1 MAKLEKLLRKIRNS
15 PNNVSPNELAT
26 LLNGHGFNF
35 RDGSKHW
42 RIYWHDSLG
51 VTGRITVPFQRPLKA
66 YIVKQALK
74 LIDRLEEE
82 KGNA

>member
-1 MAKLEKLLRKIRNS
+1 MTKLEKLLQKTRNA

-26 LLNGHGFNF
+26 LLNGFNFKF

-51 VTGRITVPFQRPLKA
+51 ATGKLTVPFQRPLKA
-66 YIVKQALK
+66 YIVKLALK
-74 LIDRLEEE
+74 LIDRLDGEE
-82 KGNA
+82 